1 MASYQVLTG
10 KKYDVVADTPEQA
23 EQKYHAYIAGEDCPC
38 GFPQW
43 GEEAEAE
50 FGGDELC
57 SCVEFNEIDTLVVGG
72 DE

>member
-38 GFPQW
+38 GV
-43 GEEAEAE
+43 E
-50 FGGDELC
+50 DC
-57 SCVEFNEIDTLVVGG
+57 SCVEFNEIDTLVIGG
-72 DE
+72 EN